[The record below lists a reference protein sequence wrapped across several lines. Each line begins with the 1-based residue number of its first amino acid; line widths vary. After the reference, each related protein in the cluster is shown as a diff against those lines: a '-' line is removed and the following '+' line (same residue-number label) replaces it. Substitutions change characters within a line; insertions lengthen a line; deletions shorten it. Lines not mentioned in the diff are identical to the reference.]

1 MPLHTRTE
9 DSMFQTLFVFNCH
22 RELLDQ
28 SLISDCRKVN
38 RKACNNSNTNLKE
51 KHFQQVTLES
61 RYRDHG
67 QNSQRI
73 LLAKNWIKSFPP
85 KEICLMLLKNVY
97 SQYLNLFIYFQIYK
111 SLFVSSKRQV
121 WGAHRIFWFKCLKS
135 SSTLRWRGWVKKE
148 KKRINNKWFIFFS
161 LSFHIKPV
169 KVSWLH
175 IINII
180 HWLKMTFFSQ
190 LHHGK

>member
-1 MPLHTRTE
+1 MPLHTGTE

-73 LLAKNWIKSFPP
+73 LLAKN
-85 KEICLMLLKNVY
+85 
-97 SQYLNLFIYFQIYK
+97 
-111 SLFVSSKRQV
+111 
-121 WGAHRIFWFKCLKS
+121 
-135 SSTLRWRGWVKKE
+135 
-148 KKRINNKWFIFFS
+148 
-161 LSFHIKPV
+161 
-169 KVSWLH
+169 
-175 IINII
+175 
-180 HWLKMTFFSQ
+180 
-190 LHHGK
+190 